1 MTEETQGS
9 SGEERI
15 DASLKKQDQAI
26 LEAFSRAEHQVV
38 LSREIGEFVD
48 LSDRQIRRR
57 LKDLASRDI
66 VGTRKPGRDRLW
78 WLKEEVKEPITAQYP
93 LLRFAR
99 DRLSIQFLLIGLAI
113 GIIAVVLVPAASIA
127 FAYNTSPP
135 LISRSELL
143 QAGLLASM
151 LAALFLI
158 TSVIFA
164 GLGWVLRYLGIE
176 PLSSRFG

>member
-26 LEAFSRAEHQVV
+26 LKAFSRAEHQVV

-99 DRLSIQFLLIGLAI
+99 DRLIVSKENI
-113 GIIAVVLVPAASIA
+113 
-127 FAYNTSPP
+127 
-135 LISRSELL
+135 
-143 QAGLLASM
+143 
-151 LAALFLI
+151 
-158 TSVIFA
+158 
-164 GLGWVLRYLGIE
+164 YLYTQ
-176 PLSSRFG
+176 